1 MHMDKAYILQLV
13 KTLAKAQ
20 QALATEVGPETEDW
34 EAKPE
39 KVEQHPDALGLRDEL
54 AGENQM
60 KASSSD
66 QNYVCR
72 RLTEI
77 GRKECLGREHEEPP
91 LEAGQGFHVHL
102 FDGSHANASEAGHQ
116 GHHG

>member
-1 MHMDKAYILQLV
+1 
-13 KTLAKAQ
+13 
-20 QALATEVGPETEDW
+20 
-34 EAKPE
+34 
-39 KVEQHPDALGLRDEL
+39 
-54 AGENQM
+54 M

-102 FDGSHANASEAGHQ
+102 FDGSHANALRRVIKDTMVEEI
-116 GHHG
+116 

>member
-1 MHMDKAYILQLV
+1 MEAPPLFITNSSQDLEHQCQQLLLFVKIRMHMDKAYILQLV

-54 AGENQM
+54 AGE
-60 KASSSD
+60 
-66 QNYVCR
+66 V
-72 RLTEI
+72 
-77 GRKECLGREHEEPP
+77 
-91 LEAGQGFHVHL
+91 
-102 FDGSHANASEAGHQ
+102 
-116 GHHG
+116 